1 MHVNW
6 TRRAAL
12 GAAAG
17 WMACAAGGAAAAPAR
32 LPRAEPLSPEAQS
45 LVAWVRRSGD
55 AAGRPWVVV
64 DKKAA
69 RMHLHDARGRLLA
82 STPVLLGATP
92 GDHSVPGV
100 GERAQAGL
108 VGPGERTTPAGRYET
123 QPGTNIDGETIVW
136 LDWDAAL
143 AIHRL
148 RPGRAHGL
156 RQARLHGPDPQGRRL
171 SLGCVVVP
179 VDFYLQR
186 VEPLL
191 GKAPGV
197 VYVLPEVRPLHE
209 VFAPV

>member
-1 MHVNW
+1 VKF

-12 GAAAG
+12 GAVAG
-17 WMACAAGGAAAAPAR
+17 WLACAGGGALAAQAPRMRTETLSGEAR
-32 LPRAEPLSPEAQS
+32 S
-45 LVAWVRRSGD
+45 LAAWVRRTRD
-55 AAGRPWVVV
+55 AAGKPWVVV

-69 RMHLHDARGRLLA
+69 RMHVHDARGRLLA

-108 VGPGERTTPAGRYET
+108 VGPDERTTPAGRYDT
-123 QPGTNIDGETIVW
+123 QPGTNIDGESIVW

-156 RQARLHGPDPQGRRL
+156 RQARLQGRDPQGRRL

-179 VDFYLQR
+179 VDFYLQV

-191 GKAPGV
+191 GKAAGV
-197 VYVLPEVRPLHE
+197 VYVLPEVKALHE